1 MSRGKEVEISSL
13 VVVADTHCGCG
24 LGLCPPHRIKL
35 DQGGFYLPSR
45 FQRKVWRW
53 WRKFWD
59 EWVPLATRGE
69 PFGVVHGGDIIDYR
83 HHGSTTQISQNI
95 DDQSAIADEIMA
107 PIVEQCEGRYWQIRG
122 TEAHSGP
129 SSEAEETLAKQLG
142 AIPNELGQHAR
153 YELWKWVG
161 GRAILVNV
169 MHHIGTTGSSAYEST
184 AVFKEMVEAF
194 VESARWGNRAPDV
207 VVRAHRHRFMRTE
220 VASSRGRA
228 VSVVVPGWQ
237 GKTPFLHRTAG
248 ARQSQPQFGGI
259 LVRLSDEG
267 EPYVRHQVWK
277 LSRPKPE

>member
-35 DQGGFYLPSR
+35 DQGGFYLPSS

-69 PFGVVHGGDIIDYR
+69 PFGVV
-83 HHGSTTQISQNI
+83 
-95 DDQSAIADEIMA
+95 
-107 PIVEQCEGRYWQIRG
+107 
-122 TEAHSGP
+122 
-129 SSEAEETLAKQLG
+129 
-142 AIPNELGQHAR
+142 LGQHAR